1 MKNNI
6 IVNRNY
12 FEFQYV
18 IGRGGFGKVWQVIMK
33 KTNKKYALKE
43 MSKVKIIDRRSEK
56 SIKAEREFLA
66 KLRHPFI
73 VNMNCA
79 FQDYENLY
87 LVMDLL
93 TGGDLRYHI
102 CKIRRFSE
110 EESKFFIA
118 CLLLGLEYIH
128 ENNIIHRDIKPE
140 NLVFDDKGY
149 LRLTDFGVAK
159 IRKED
164 NSSETSGTPGY
175 MAPEVLMA
183 QNHSFPVDFFAIG
196 IMGYEFMLGQR
207 PYLGKNRKE
216 IKHQVLKKQAKID
229 EDDIAYGWSLESA
242 DFINRCLKRKE
253 SKRLGF
259 VGGVKELKNHI
270 WYKNYD
276 WEKLYNKTLIA
287 PFIPPK
293 GGNFDK
299 KYCEAIEKLS
309 QETIE
314 RYQAYRS
321 KKNFEHLFEG
331 YTYINYEL
339 NHITSGNE
347 ANTRVTTNTKYSK
360 PMITN
365 PTINI
370 DNIKNNKLFS
380 PIFQKNEQFYNTQ
393 KKNINENININNIS
407 EKENI
412 NIDNNNILLPNKSK
426 EKLILKKE
434 QLDEKLKNDK
444 KDIKIKIK
452 SDDENLGNNNKI
464 ASSSLV
470 SPSSVMS
477 KNNINN
483 QIKKINELFNNID
496 KNNQIRSSSVNKENY
511 RQKNQLNSKKEK
523 KIEFNLN
530 KLNNK
535 NLLSHQRNKN
545 YGEDFAKIYNMGSFD
560 NLSGDGTQ
568 IKSNFKEKI
577 LDNNN
582 VNINNKYFVNSQRL
596 KVNSIDNNRKKNILK
611 NINGINSKTS
621 FYLPQLNVGKTINYD
636 SSLNSP
642 SNNIKIRNKLNV
654 NQFKYKINNANKKD
668 LNIKKNKLLIIPGN
682 NYQPIFKR
690 SESSGFMNFGNN
702 LGIKKTHRINRI
714 NFNGNNFVGL
724 SNSQVSNGF
733 NYNNRKLFRNSSDIF
748 DKK

>member
-1 MKNNI
+1 
-6 IVNRNY
+6 
-12 FEFQYV
+12 
-18 IGRGGFGKVWQVIMK
+18 MK

-66 KLRHPFI
+66 KLHHPFI

-102 CKIRRFSE
+102 CKIRHFSE

-229 EDDIAYGWSLESA
+229 EDDIVDGWSLESA
-242 DFINRCLKRKE
+242 DFINLCLKRKE

-259 VGGVKELKNHI
+259 IGGVKELKNHI

-276 WEKLYNKTLIA
+276 WDKLYNKTLIA
-287 PFIPPK
+287 PFIPAK

-309 QETIE
+309 QETLE
-314 RYQAYRS
+314 RYQVYRS

-331 YTYINYEL
+331 YTYINYEQ
-339 NHITSGNE
+339 NRITSGNE
-347 ANTRVTTNTKYSK
+347 TNTRVTTNSKYSK

-365 PTINI
+365 PTTNI
-370 DNIKNNKLFS
+370 DNRKNNNKLFS
-380 PIFQKNEQFYNTQ
+380 PIFQRNEQFHNTQ
-393 KKNINENININNIS
+393 KKNNNENINTNINNAF
-407 EKENI
+407 EKESI
-412 NIDNNNILLPNKSK
+412 KIIDNNLLVNNKSK
-426 EKLILKKE
+426 EKSNINQE
-434 QLDEKLKNDK
+434 QLNEKLKDDK
-444 KDIKIKIK
+444 NNIKIKIK
-452 SDDENLGNNNKI
+452 SDEVNLLNNNKI
-464 ASSSLV
+464 DLSNLA
-470 SPSSVMS
+470 SPSSIMF

-483 QIKKINELFNNID
+483 QIKKINELLNNID
-496 KNNQIRSSSVNKENY
+496 KNNQMRSSSVNIENN
-511 RQKNQLNSKKEK
+511 RQKNKINSKKEK
-523 KIEFNLN
+523 NIEFNIN
-530 KLNNK
+530 KLNKK
-535 NLLSHQRNKN
+535 NNLYSNLRNKN
-545 YGEDFAKIYNMGSFD
+545 YGEGPNKIFNIGSFD
-560 NLSGDGTQ
+560 NLSGDGTHL
-568 IKSNFKEKI
+568 KSVKEKV

-582 VNINNKYFVNSQRL
+582 INININNNYIVNSQRL
-596 KVNSIDNNRKKNILK
+596 KMNSIDNNRKKNILR

-636 SSLNSP
+636 SGYNSP
-642 SNNIKIRNKLNV
+642 NNNIKINNRLNV
-654 NQFKYKINNANKKD
+654 SQFKYKINNVNKKGKN
-668 LNIKKNKLLIIPGN
+668 LKKNKLLIIPGN
-682 NYQPIFKR
+682 NYQHIFKR
-690 SESSGFMNFGNN
+690 SESSG
-702 LGIKKTHRINRI
+702 L
-714 NFNGNNFVGL
+714 
-724 SNSQVSNGF
+724 
-733 NYNNRKLFRNSSDIF
+733 
-748 DKK
+748 

>member
-1 MKNNI
+1 
-6 IVNRNY
+6 
-12 FEFQYV
+12 
-18 IGRGGFGKVWQVIMK
+18 MK
-33 KTNKKYALKE
+33 KNNKKYALKE

-79 FQDYENLY
+79 FQDYDNLY

-110 EESKFFIA
+110 EEAKFFIA

-196 IMGYEFMLGQR
+196 VMGYEFMLGQR
-207 PYLGKNRKE
+207 PYVGKNRKE

-229 EDDIAYGWSLESA
+229 EDDIIYGWSLESA
-242 DFINRCLKRKE
+242 DFINLCLKRKE
-253 SKRLGF
+253 SKRLGYI
-259 VGGVKELKNHI
+259 GGVKELKNHI
-270 WYKNYD
+270 WYQNYD

-314 RYQAYRS
+314 RYQVYRS

-339 NHITSGNE
+339 NPITSGNE
-347 ANTRVTTNTKYSK
+347 TNTRVTTNTKYSK

-365 PTINI
+365 PTTNM
-370 DNIKNNKLFS
+370 DNKKNNNKLFS
-380 PIFQKNEQFYNTQ
+380 PIFQRNEQFYNTQ
-393 KKNINENININNIS
+393 KKNINENVNINNIY

-412 NIDNNNILLPNKSK
+412 NIVSNNLLIPNKNK
-426 EKLILKKE
+426 EKVMINQE
-434 QLDEKLKNDK
+434 QLNEKLKDDK
-444 KDIKIKIK
+444 KNIKIKIK
-452 SDDENLGNNNKI
+452 SDDENIGNNNKI
-464 ASSSLV
+464 ALSSLA
-470 SPSSVMS
+470 SPSQAML

-483 QIKKINELFNNID
+483 QIKKINELLNNID
-496 KNNQIRSSSVNKENY
+496 KNKQMRSSSVNIENN
-511 RQKNQLNSKKEK
+511 RQKNQINNKKGK
-523 KIEFNLN
+523 KIEFNFN

-535 NLLSHQRNKN
+535 NNLHSNLRNKN
-545 YGEDFAKIYNMGSFD
+545 FGEGLTKINSFD
-560 NLSGDGTQ
+560 NSNKDEIK
-568 IKSNFKEKI
+568 IKSNIKESI
-577 LDNNN
+577 LDNI
-582 VNINNKYFVNSQRL
+582 NINNNSNSQRL
-596 KVNSIDNNRKKNILK
+596 KMNSIDNNRKKNILK

-621 FYLPQLNVGKTINYD
+621 FYLPQLNIGKTINYD
-636 SSLNSP
+636 SSHNSP
-642 SNNIKIRNKLNV
+642 NNNIKIKNKLNV
-654 NQFKYKINNANKKD
+654 SQFKYKINIANKKE
-668 LNIKKNKLLIIPGN
+668 LNIKKNKLLIIPGS
-682 NYQPIFKR
+682 NYQHIFKR

-702 LGIKKTHRINRI
+702 LGIKKTKRINKI
-714 NFNGNNFVGL
+714 NFNENNFIGL
-724 SNSQVSNGF
+724 SSSQFSNGF
-733 NYNNRKLFRNSSDIF
+733 NYNERKLYRNASDIF